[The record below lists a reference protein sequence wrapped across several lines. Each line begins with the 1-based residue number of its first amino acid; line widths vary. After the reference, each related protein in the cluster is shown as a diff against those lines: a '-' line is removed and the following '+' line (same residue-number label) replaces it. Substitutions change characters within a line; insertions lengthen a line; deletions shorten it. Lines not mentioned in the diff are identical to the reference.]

1 MSRSV
6 KITSVKTVLHDR
18 RTDTL
23 DVFGIEDGRLPMGVL
38 VIATDEGIEG
48 HCTLSY
54 PGPGP
59 AGHHEL
65 DHLDYGLVE
74 SFRIDGDGLLH
85 VPDRPGLGVDIDWDL
100 IDSAP
105 AGVVE

>member
-38 VIATDEGIEG
+38 VISTDEATQGSTG
-48 HCTLSY
+48 T
-54 PGPGP
+54 
-59 AGHHEL
+59 
-65 DHLDYGLVE
+65 
-74 SFRIDGDGLLH
+74 
-85 VPDRPGLGVDIDWDL
+85 
-100 IDSAP
+100 
-105 AGVVE
+105 